1 MRYAVYV
8 AAAAAIGLLIGFVTL
23 SIGWL
28 RKNVMH
34 SIRNKTLSL
43 LDTYDDLL
51 EEKSRELS
59 RLERELSEKGKVLAA
74 QQGAERFA
82 AEENTGT
89 PLEAEAPAVLR
100 AAERAGTASYRDDAL
115 GKLYRM
121 IRENFSFHIGDVV
134 ASIDQDWGEAGG
146 PASRLLEA
154 LEFDTVYQIS
164 TLREEQQAQV
174 LRSSLDGEE
183 AALLEDYL
191 ARHRTFKVL
200 EFYDDLK
207 ARAEREHQPVR
218 LWVPGDAGTW
228 EDGRIGVLPDDGICE
243 GFQVEIDHLL
253 YDYSIRTRELN

>member
-28 RKNVMH
+28 RKNVMR

-59 RLERELSEKGKVLAA
+59 RLERELSEREKILA
-74 QQGAERFA
+74 GERDVERLA
-82 AEENTGT
+82 VEESAGV

-100 AAERAGTASYRDDAL
+100 AAERAGIASYRDDAL
-115 GKLYRM
+115 GRLYRM

-134 ASIDQDWGEAGG
+134 ASIDQGGEETGG
-146 PASRLLEA
+146 PASRLLEV

-164 TLREEQQAQV
+164 TLCEEQQVKV

-183 AALLEDYL
+183 EALLEDYL

-207 ARAEREHQPVR
+207 ARAETEHQPVR
-218 LWVPGDAGTW
+218 LWVPGDAGMW
-228 EDGRIGVLPDDGICE
+228 GDGRIGVLPDDGICE

>member
-8 AAAAAIGLLIGFVTL
+8 AAAAVIGLLIGFVTL

-34 SIRNKTLSL
+34 SIRTKTLSL

-59 RLERELSEKGKVLAA
+59 RLEQEISEKGQALAA
-74 QQGAERFA
+74 QGPIEPAVAESIGAP
-82 AEENTGT
+82 TDT
-89 PLEAEAPAVLR
+89 EAPAVLR
-100 AAERAGTASYRDDAL
+100 AAERAGIAAYRDDAV
-115 GKLYRM
+115 GKLYRV

-134 ASIDQDWGEAGG
+134 TSIDRGGEDTGG
-146 PASRLLEA
+146 PASRMLET
-154 LEFDTVYQIS
+154 LEFDTVYQLS
-164 TLREEQQAQV
+164 TLREEQQVQI
-174 LRSSLDGEE
+174 LSSSLDSEGV
-183 AALLEDYL
+183 ALLEDYL

-200 EFYDDLK
+200 EFYDYLK
-207 ARAEREHQPVR
+207 ASAEKEHRPVR
-218 LWVPGDAGTW
+218 LWVPGGAGVRG
-228 EDGRIGVLPDDGICE
+228 DGRIEILPDDGICE

>member
-51 EEKSRELS
+51 EEKRRELS
-59 RLERELSEKGKVLAA
+59 QLERQISECEKALAA
-74 QQGAERFA
+74 RQGAEDLA
-82 AEENTGT
+82 AGEKTGA
-89 PLEAEAPAVLR
+89 PPKAETLAVLR
-100 AAERAGTASYRDDAL
+100 AAERAGTAFYRDDAL

-121 IRENFSFHIGDVV
+121 IRENFSFHVDDVM
-134 ASIDQDWGEAGG
+134 AAIDEGVEETGG
-146 PASRLLEA
+146 PASRMLEGLA
-154 LEFDTVYQIS
+154 FDTVYQMS
-164 TLREEQQAQV
+164 TLCGEQQVQI
-174 LRSSLDGEE
+174 LRSALDGEE

-191 ARHRTFKVL
+191 VQHRTFRVL
-200 EFYDDLK
+200 EFYDYLK
-207 ARAEREHQPVR
+207 ASAEMERQPAR
-218 LWVPGDAGTW
+218 IWIPEGAGTM
-228 EDGRIGVLPDDGICE
+228 EDGGNTVLPDEGICE
-243 GFQVEIDHLL
+243 GFQVELDHLL